1 MANIE
6 GFSPEEEK
14 SEDEDELFPNDDVT
28 NLIIFIE
35 KKELGDVLKERKIKA
50 KANEEEI
57 EEMKRKKKR
66 RAYRELEERKK
77 SKVSIEKNK
86 NEVIKIDGYLN
97 LSKEKEVKNLKRNYS
112 ETFKNNLKN
121 LEDEESKKTLTKSK
135 YLNKLKF
142 TKRS

>member
-77 SKVSIEKNK
+77 SKVSIEKN
-86 NEVIKIDGYLN
+86 
-97 LSKEKEVKNLKRNYS
+97 
-112 ETFKNNLKN
+112 
-121 LEDEESKKTLTKSK
+121 
-135 YLNKLKF
+135 
-142 TKRS
+142 